1 MDTELNARG
10 IVIGERYRV
19 AGTLRRTGVIEAI
32 DLDADRGSAAC
43 RLVGVPGDAAAVDA
57 WEDAWRA
64 AQVPARL
71 PHLLEVV
78 TDHDGAAWAALSA
91 AEATTPL
98 LPGDAR
104 RQAYAIGVAL
114 AEAGLDVGD
123 ITSAML
129 VANNRGQLIVDG
141 IPFRGGDGSPRAA
154 AEQLVALLPPDH
166 EDPVEPDWVEVPVAP
181 VARRRQT
188 SRSRRRLLV
197 PGAIGLV
204 LVAALVALLL
214 PARSTG
220 TTGTGESIE
229 APPAD
234 VLLGDAAYRVIA
246 AEPQQTVTITVEAR
260 PAQAQ
265 RSQRTTVIV
274 DQTVS
279 QAGSEPVPDSAAA
292 GMPAIE
298 APRLPLAESTL
309 GVPLPVDSG
318 ATDLPLGN

>member
-43 RLVGVPGDAAAVDA
+43 RVVGIPGDAAAVDA

-78 TDHDGAAWAALSA
+78 TDPDGAAWAALAA

-98 LPGDAR
+98 LPRDAR

-129 VANNRGQLIVDG
+129 VANTRGQLIVDG

-166 EDPVEPDWVEVPVAP
+166 EDPVEPDWVEMPVAP

-188 SRSRRRLLV
+188 PRSRRRLLV

-220 TTGTGESIE
+220 TTGTSESIE

-234 VLLGDAAYRVIA
+234 VLLGDAAHPVIA
-246 AEPQQTVTITVEAR
+246 AEPQQTVTVTVEAR

-274 DQTVS
+274 DQTVA

-292 GMPAIE
+292 GMPSIE